1 MTIRVRSLAAI
12 AIASMLTVIY
22 PTPGFAWYYYSSADD
37 RVWEEISTE
46 KETLPVGTV
55 VSSLPNGARS
65 IVIERTQYFL
75 SEENWFLPIIGNQGI
90 QYQVVFAPV

>member
-1 MTIRVRSLAAI
+1 MTITVRSLAAI
-12 AIASMLTVIY
+12 AVASMLTVMY
-22 PTPGFAWYYYSSADD
+22 STPGFAWYYYSSADD

-65 IVIERTQYFL
+65 IVVERMQYFV
-75 SEENWFLPIIGNQGI
+75 SGENWFVPIISNEGV